1 MMRSDLFCLI
11 QTVLQKG
18 FPILLSFV
26 DDALLL
32 GLSKFGISFPG
43 FEWLGALLLSATLLY
58 WGWRILQYLYTKISV
73 QSL

>member
-1 MMRSDLFCLI
+1 MHSDLFCLI
-11 QTVLQKG
+11 QAVLQKG

-43 FEWLGALLLSATLLY
+43 FQWLSVLLLSATLLY
-58 WGWRILQYLYTKISV
+58 WSWRILQFLYTKISA
-73 QSL
+73 QTL